1 MKKYII
7 TEDDIAILRY
17 SNGNLRADFLSSLK
31 PIEPLTDA
39 QIHNLDPCPHDMFDQ
54 QRIDFARAIER
65 HIIERHIIE
74 ETP

>member
-7 TEDDIAILRY
+7 TEQLLDVILELPM
-17 SNGNLRADFLSSLK
+17 SNWLHNKLDELK

-65 HIIERHIIE
+65 HILGS
-74 ETP
+74 ET